1 MIFYRIL
8 SVLFRVIDFYQIL
21 IVVWAIFS
29 WFPISNE
36 GLFADI
42 RNVISRLVQPYVGL
56 FQRVI
61 PPLGGIDF
69 SPVVAIVALN
79 LVQRGIV
86 ALF

>member
-1 MIFYRIL
+1 ML